1 MAAEKTSKKKQKST
15 GESSGTALRLTSDPR
30 KERRYEPK
38 AGATAIISVVGLSV
52 GAVLLGAG
60 TYGQWMRAESLGP
73 HPYAPWLLMGGAL
86 LMLAIAF
93 FGPRSATPIRVG
105 DAGIGKEKD
114 GGEIDRI
121 EWRDISRIALV
132 GGDALTIESPGTTMV
147 IPLKLQPQAAARI
160 VSEAKARIPSKVD
173 EIEGEPFEALDDSVG
188 EVLPLEAPQLAGA
201 RCRATD
207 KLIAFEKDAR
217 LCGRWGEVYS
227 KDAVPAACLTCEA
240 KLKA

>member
-217 LCGRWGEVYS
+217 LCGRCGEVYS